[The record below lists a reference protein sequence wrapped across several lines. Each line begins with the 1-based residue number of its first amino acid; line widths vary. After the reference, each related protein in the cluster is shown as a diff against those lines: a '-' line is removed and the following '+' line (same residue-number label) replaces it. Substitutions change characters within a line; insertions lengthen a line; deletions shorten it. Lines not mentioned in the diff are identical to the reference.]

1 MIHSFTFSNFHSFKK
16 TTHIDFLVNASA
28 PDNDW
33 IVPQNAARVSKVM
46 ALVGANASGKTTALK
61 ALQFT
66 FFFMLHSFTFAPA
79 ASVLYQPHFA
89 DFENPTQFEL
99 VFSQNGVVYKYAFVL
114 QRGMVQHEAL
124 YKKQIRFVRIFER
137 DWDDAS
143 QSYTIKQQQFGFSP
157 EEAKKARRNASLI
170 STAAQYGV
178 PLALNFSTL
187 NTIGNVRYRGKY
199 LMVEDNAA
207 NQFFNTNPEALQ
219 QAVQFLQKHDF
230 GLSNVL
236 LKEALQNQKEDNTES
251 VKHVYAVGVHTI
263 GGVDHQIDFQFESS
277 GTRMVFSLLSQ
288 LLQVLSAGGIAIIDE
303 LESDLH
309 PHMLLPILELFAD
322 SKSNPLNAQIIF
334 TTHALEVLSSLHKT
348 QITLVEKDNDCAST
362 AWRLD
367 SMVGVRVDDNYYAK
381 YMAGAYGAVPQ
392 F

>member
-1 MIHSFTFSNFHSFKK
+1 M
-16 TTHIDFLVNASA
+16 DL
-28 PDNDW
+28 DN
-33 IVPQNAARVSKVM
+33 
-46 ALVGANASGKTTALK
+46 G
-61 ALQFT
+61 
-66 FFFMLHSFTFAPA
+66 
-79 ASVLYQPHFA
+79 
-89 DFENPTQFEL
+89 
-99 VFSQNGVVYKYAFVL
+99 
-114 QRGMVQHEAL
+114 
-124 YKKQIRFVRIFER
+124 
-137 DWDDAS
+137 
-143 QSYTIKQQQFGFSP
+143 
-157 EEAKKARRNASLI
+157 
-170 STAAQYGV
+170 
-178 PLALNFSTL
+178 
-187 NTIGNVRYRGKY
+187 
-199 LMVEDNAA
+199 A

>member
-1 MIHSFTFSNFHSFKK
+1 MIHSFTFSNFHSFKE
-16 TTHIDFLVNASA
+16 TRHIDFLVNASA

-33 IVPQNAARVSKVM
+33 IMPQDAVRVSKVM

-66 FFFMLHSFTFAPA
+66 FFFMLHSFTSAPTA
-79 ASVLYQPHFA
+79 TVLYQPHFA
-89 DFENPTQFEL
+89 NFESPTHFEL
-99 VFSQNGVVYKYAFVL
+99 VFSQNEIVYKYVFTL

-124 YKKQIRFVRIFER
+124 YKKQTRFTRIYER
-137 DWDDAS
+137 DWDEAN
-143 QSYTIKQQQFGFSP
+143 QSYTIKQQHFGFNP
-157 EEAKKARRNASLI
+157 EEAKKVRRNASLI

-178 PLALNFSTL
+178 PLALDFSTL
-187 NTIGNVRYRGKY
+187 NTVGNVRYIGKY
-199 LMVEDNAA
+199 LMDIGNGA
-207 NQFFNTNPEALQ
+207 NQFFNTHPKALR
-219 QAVQFLQKHDF
+219 QAVHFLQKHDF

-236 LKEALQNQKEDNTES
+236 LKEALQNQNEENTTS
-251 VKHVYAVGVHTI
+251 AKRVNAIGVHTI
-263 GGVDHQIDFQFESS
+263 GGIEHMIDFQFESS

-288 LLQVLSAGGIAIIDE
+288 LLQVLSDGGIAIIDE

-309 PHMLLPILELFAD
+309 PHMLTPILELFAD
-322 SKSNPLNAQIIF
+322 PITNPHDAQIIF
-334 TTHALEVLSSLHKT
+334 TTHALEILSNLHKT
-348 QITLVEKDNDCAST
+348 QITLVEKDTHCAST